1 MNAIFHIELDDTV
14 EAPAADCA
22 IAELSLAQL
31 ALVGGGE
38 VCVTFD

>member
-1 MNAIFHIELDDTV
+1 MEQLLIETV
-14 EAPAADCA
+14 DVQTSVDQTSLQ
-22 IAELSLAQL
+22 ELSFAQL

>member
-1 MNAIFHIELDDTV
+1 MEQLLV
-14 EAPAADCA
+14 ESVETEATIDQLSLQ
-22 IAELSLAQL
+22 ELSMVQL

>member
-1 MNAIFHIELDDTV
+1 MEQLIIEVADVAISSDQSSIQ
-14 EAPAADCA
+14 
-22 IAELSLAQL
+22 ELSLAQL